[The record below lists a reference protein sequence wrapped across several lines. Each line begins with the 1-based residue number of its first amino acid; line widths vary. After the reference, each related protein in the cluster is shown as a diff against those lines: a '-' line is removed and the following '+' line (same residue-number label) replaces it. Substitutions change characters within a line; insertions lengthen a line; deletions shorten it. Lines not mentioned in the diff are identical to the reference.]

1 MLRNFTLL
9 FLIATSVLTAQ
20 NAEGIYLKFGINT
33 ANIEW
38 QNARNLFGE
47 FSDLRPWLDRQP
59 VVSDKAGGWNIG
71 YGVGNKWFYAE
82 MNYMSNRMHTRYQG
96 VDSSGNEIKGSYM
109 LINRT
114 LTLGGGIKLIPTPY
128 FRIGIFAGISAN
140 PFVIKDVP
148 NEVLKQRLAAF
159 FLMPLLFTK
168 YSSSPLDSKFTL
180 AGKLSASVQIGGNFG
195 VTVEPYYLIPFWNT
209 DLNSTRFKL
218 NGFSTDPGYA
228 ESDFKTNMKFWG
240 IKFCAYIGYSG

>member
-1 MLRNFTLL
+1 MKRFAILL
-9 FLIATSVLTAQ
+9 CLLSGAVLTAQ
-20 NAEGIYLKFGINT
+20 NAEGLYLKFGINT
-33 ANIEW
+33 ANLEW

-59 VVSDKAGGWNIG
+59 VVSEKAGGWNIG

-96 VDSSGNEIKGSYM
+96 FDSSGTEHKGSYM
-109 LINRT
+109 MINRS

-128 FRIGIFAGISAN
+128 FRVGIFAGLTAN

-148 NEVLKQRLAAF
+148 NEVLKQRIAAF
-159 FLMPLLFTK
+159 FLVPFMFLK

-195 VTVEPYYLIPFWNT
+195 VTIEPYYLIPFWDT

-218 NGFSTDPGYA
+218 NGFSTSSDYTEA
-228 ESDFKTNMKFWG
+228 DFKSNMKFWG
-240 IKFCAYIGYSG
+240 IKFCAFIGYAG